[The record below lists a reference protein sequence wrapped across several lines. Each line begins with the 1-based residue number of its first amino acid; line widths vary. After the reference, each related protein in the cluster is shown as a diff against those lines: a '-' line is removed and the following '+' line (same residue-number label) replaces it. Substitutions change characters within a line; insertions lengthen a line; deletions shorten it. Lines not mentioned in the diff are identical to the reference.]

1 MGNWAPG
8 MRWAASGEGLK
19 MSRELIALIELL
31 RAPSPIPAQIVK
43 SCAHYGLLTD
53 IFDAKFDTHIL

>member
-8 MRWAASGEGLK
+8 MRWAANGEGLK

-31 RAPSPIPAQIVK
+31 RAPSPIPIVK
-43 SCAHYGLLTD
+43 YCAHCGP
-53 IFDAKFDTHIL
+53 